1 MPQRIKSFIP
11 PLVAVLFAEAV
22 AAQVL
27 QGPGSSGAAPMPPG
41 QVQQR
46 RDDVRQAVA
55 AQRTAVE
62 HGEIKERRL
71 SPQEKA
77 ELRQQVRLQ
86 GQASGSQGR

>member
-1 MPQRIKSFIP
+1 MAQRTYKFFS
-11 PLVAVLFAEAV
+11 PLAAVLFAEAV
-22 AAQVL
+22 AAQAL
-27 QGPGSSGAAPMPPG
+27 QGSGTAPVPTV

-46 RDDVRQAVA
+46 RDDLRQAVMS
-55 AQRTAVE
+55 QRTSVE

-86 GQASGSQGR
+86 GQLNGSSGR

>member
-1 MPQRIKSFIP
+1 MAQRTYKFFS
-11 PLVAVLFAEAV
+11 PLAAVLFAEAV
-22 AAQVL
+22 AAQAL
-27 QGPGSSGAAPMPPG
+27 QGAGTAPVPLV

-46 RDDVRQAVA
+46 RDDLRQAVTS
-55 AQRTAVE
+55 QRTAVE

-86 GQASGSQGR
+86 GQANGSPGR